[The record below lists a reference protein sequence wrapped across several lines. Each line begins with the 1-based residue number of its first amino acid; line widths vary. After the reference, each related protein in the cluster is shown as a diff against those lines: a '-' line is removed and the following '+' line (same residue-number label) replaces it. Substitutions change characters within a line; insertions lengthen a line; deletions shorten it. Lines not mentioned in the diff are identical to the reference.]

1 MSFPSSSPR
10 IGSYLDFLRNLN
22 RDIALKELVKESSHI
37 PDGHGVVPPFQWQ
50 QELHETRPPRLGVV
64 RELPDGAA
72 VPRGDEDD
80 VDGGRLPLGCHGLGR
95 NVCEALQVF
104 LKEKGR
110 GSKMRS
116 FSPCP
121 IITILINAISLIS

>member
-1 MSFPSSSPR
+1 M
-10 IGSYLDFLRNLN
+10 D
-22 RDIALKELVKESSHI
+22 LKQLVKDSGRI
-37 PDGHGVVPPFQWQ
+37 PDGRRVVPPFEGEQK
-50 QELHETRPPRLGVV
+50 LHETRPPRLGVV

-121 IITILINAISLIS
+121 IITILIHAISLIS